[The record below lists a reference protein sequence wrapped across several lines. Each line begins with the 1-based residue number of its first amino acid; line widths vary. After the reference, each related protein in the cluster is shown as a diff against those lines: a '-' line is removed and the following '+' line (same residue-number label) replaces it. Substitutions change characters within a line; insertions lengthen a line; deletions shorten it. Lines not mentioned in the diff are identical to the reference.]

1 MKLAACLL
9 PRRLP
14 SHQHAFLLPFLT
26 QPPPIASRSYYSKS
40 HTSPELE
47 WDAETLEAMRS
58 SSRTASASS
67 KKKPPKTWA
76 STHTTK
82 SSDATATTRVRTT
95 TKSKSPY
102 IVYQWKQTPEQKA
115 KEARL
120 KDLEQ
125 NLQVYTHTIP
135 AGPPH
140 VAGTAFL
147 QPLSK
152 PWSSSVTLD
161 QPISPSSAEPPSS
174 HPLHAYARLKAP
186 SIAYTADFDEA
197 QDLLSCLG
205 PGPMGLDLEWNIS
218 RFVGA
223 SRTALLQICSPT
235 LIVILHLSA
244 MSHRIPPLLRTILED
259 PTIIKTGVAIKND
272 ALKLQRDYFIH
283 TRNALELGNLAKL
296 AQPQKWAGVNH
307 LISLRDLTRIYLGK
321 KLKKD
326 SVRVS
331 DWERFPL
338 EKGQIEYAASDT
350 FASLEVLRAIAEYFR
365 GEGKGAGKENEMG
378 LEEALKLSAYDLWLE
393 KMQHSAGEKQKD
405 ILRAALKEV
414 QPAPQSQPQPQV
426 QEKAK
431 AKPHATTSTNPQ
443 PKAKAKAKA
452 KPASTTTTSSSDDEG
467 IQVTKVLLAHDRA
480 MQSWLYSSQ
489 TLTQIATSSGI
500 KPSTIVQYL
509 LKALL
514 LAKQRRAK
522 SPTKGST
529 TFTILDDFSIAD
541 RLRLDKELGDK
552 EGGPQMSIARSR
564 FRVLAK
570 SLGWGSVDSWSDSE
584 GSEVE
589 KGKKRG
595 GRGTGV
601 IEVESSDD
609 DDVGV
614 DVADVSR

>member
-26 QPPPIASRSYYSKS
+26 QPPPLASRSYYSKS
-40 HTSPELE
+40 HTSSELE

-140 VAGTAFL
+140 VVGTAFL

-152 PWSSSVTLD
+152 PSSSSVTLD

-218 RFVGA
+218 RF
-223 SRTALLQICSPT
+223 
-235 LIVILHLSA
+235 
-244 MSHRIPPLLRTILED
+244 D

-365 GEGKGAGKENEMG
+365 GEGKGPGKENEMG

-393 KMQHSAGEKQKD
+393 RMQSSAGEKQKD

-414 QPAPQSQPQPQV
+414 QPAPQPQPQPQV

-443 PKAKAKAKA
+443 PKAKAKAKP

-500 KPSTIVQYL
+500 KPSTVVQYL

-552 EGGPQMSIARSR
+552 EGGSQMSIARSR
-564 FRVLAK
+564 FRALAK
-570 SLGWGSVDSWSDSE
+570 TLGWGSVDSWSDSE

-589 KGKKRG
+589 KGKKGG

-614 DVADVSR
+614 DVVDVSR